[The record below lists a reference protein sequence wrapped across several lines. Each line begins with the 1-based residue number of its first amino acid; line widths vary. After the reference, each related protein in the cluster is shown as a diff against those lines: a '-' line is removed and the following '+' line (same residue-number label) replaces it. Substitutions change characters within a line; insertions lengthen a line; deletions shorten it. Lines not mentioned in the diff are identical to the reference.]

1 MKILVKVKGGPG
13 SGNFGYAGIPGSVGG
28 SMSNFVGMPTPKATM
43 GGYVGTPEYT
53 TYLRD
58 NGVSAETQ
66 KSIEDAFYHHAGE
79 AEEQRVA
86 DQQLGEWW
94 ADKDSPEGKALRVI
108 SALEEH
114 ACRFVLDYQSAS
126 LRKDLETLESVK
138 PGEVP
143 VSKYFDAEDI
153 VGTSPKSEYYVGDW
167 ETKRDGILYDLRQ
180 PDYVYRKSAADDSSK
195 AILSFTRSA
204 SGANFS
210 PITGGSKLLPDVKLN
225 LGSRHG
231 YRILYGYARQ
241 HGRPGEAE
249 VLMVRD

>member
-1 MKILVKVKGGPG
+1 MKIIIRVKGGPH
-13 SGNFGYAGIPGSVGG
+13 SGNYGHAGIPGSVGG
-28 SMSNFVGMPTPKATM
+28 SAPNFVSMPTPEASM

-114 ACRFVLDYQSAS
+114 ACRSVLDYQSIS

-153 VGTSPKSEYYVGDW
+153 VGTSPKSEYYAGDW
-167 ETKRDGILYDLRQ
+167 ETKRDGIVYDLRQ
-180 PDYVYRKSAADDSSK
+180 PHYVYRKSAANDASK
-195 AILSFTRSA
+195 AILSFTRSG

-210 PITGGSKLLPDVKLN
+210 PITGGSRLAPDTKLDIGN
-225 LGSRHG
+225 HSG

-241 HGRPGEAE
+241 LGRPGEAE